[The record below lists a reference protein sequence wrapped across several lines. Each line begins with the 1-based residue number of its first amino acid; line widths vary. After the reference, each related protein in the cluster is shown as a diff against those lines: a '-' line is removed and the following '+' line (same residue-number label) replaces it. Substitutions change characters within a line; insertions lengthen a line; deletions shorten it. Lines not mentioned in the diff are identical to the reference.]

1 MIFKKLNTLRKG
13 IQTKGF
19 LGFFRY
25 FLFES
30 DNDFVGRYVEL
41 RGNRVRIE
49 NLTISVNS
57 PAVPRRNK
65 SQLIQ
70 GRYEQ
75 PERNAIKTYL
85 PRDKPVIE
93 LGGSIGVVACMT
105 NQLLHHPHEHV
116 VVEANPNM
124 VNTLEHNRQI
134 NQCQFDI
141 IQRAIAYD
149 RDRVAFYQSGFSSS
163 IVAVSEAQIEVPTI
177 RLGDIVATKNWQIFS
192 LICDIE
198 GAEVDVIAHELELL
212 RNRVMMII
220 IELHPNI
227 VGVAT
232 VDNMLT
238 QLDSIGF
245 EKVSQENDVYVFR
258 NTAITA

>member
-19 LGFFRY
+19 FGFFRY

-41 RGNRVRIE
+41 TGDRVRIE
-49 NLTISVNS
+49 NLIISVNS

-70 GRYEQ
+70 GRYER
-75 PERNAIKTYL
+75 PERNAIKHYL
-85 PRDKPVIE
+85 PLDKPVIE

-105 NQLLHHPHEHV
+105 NQLLHHPHDHV

-124 VNTLEHNRQI
+124 VKTLEYNRHI
-134 NQCQFDI
+134 NQCHFDI
-141 IQRAIAYD
+141 IRKAIAYD
-149 RDRVAFYQSGFSSS
+149 RDVVSFYESGFSSS
-163 IVAVSEAQIEVPTI
+163 IMAVSDKEIQVPTI

-212 RNRVMMII
+212 ANRVVMFI
-220 IELHPNI
+220 IELHPNM

-232 VDNMLT
+232 VEKMLT

-258 NTAITA
+258 NTAFTS